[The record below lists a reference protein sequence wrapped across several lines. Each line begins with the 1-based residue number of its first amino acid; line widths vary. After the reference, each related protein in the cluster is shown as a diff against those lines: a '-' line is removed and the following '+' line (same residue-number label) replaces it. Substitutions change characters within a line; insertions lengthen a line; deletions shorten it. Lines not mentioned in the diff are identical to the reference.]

1 MHVQAKDDPGR
12 FICCS
17 RPNLSYEAFLAQ
29 DFSHYAP
36 SPQVPAPPLR
46 SSPRFVL
53 SFTSDPLCEQDAT
66 IYANACETSFDSVGA
81 YAAYSAHSHARVAS
95 PHHE

>member
-1 MHVQAKDDPGR
+1 MCVQAKDDPGR

-36 SPQVPAPPLR
+36 SPQVPFALR
-46 SSPRFVL
+46 SFLPSFFRF
-53 SFTSDPLCEQDAT
+53 
-66 IYANACETSFDSVGA
+66 
-81 YAAYSAHSHARVAS
+81 
-95 PHHE
+95 